1 MKKKIFIV
9 ITALV
14 LVAALCGIL
23 AACSNT
29 DDEVFRGGVLI
40 LTDTNGRFGA
50 VNEKGE
56 EIIPFS
62 FSFIMPFVGDYT
74 LASYDGNF
82 EDGMDVFFIDK
93 EGNIAEGPSVTY
105 TGETDPSYTQGYIAV
120 QDKFTGFMGIMD
132 MNELAWSLRPIYDSV
147 EINGSAA
154 IAAIGPVKEI
164 YKCDGT
170 FITSADYVTASRD
183 YLLAYTLNEE
193 EEYKDGVQIISLAD
207 GSVVADVQNVNYV
220 GALNGYTSLGYTVE
234 TADSA
239 GSVTRITRFAGS
251 DHEFKATDG
260 VGESVTYV
268 WNNTV
273 YVTTAGSDGA
283 SSSAPYD
290 IYGTQIIPAGYEG
303 EPQTVWTVSNMDNQ
317 TIRSVLRVGW
327 SDGVGGY
334 TYRYVDSLSAK
345 EISLP
350 QGATFDSCELI
361 DDDENGNLY
370 CYTSNAL
377 YSLVTE
383 SDGVYTAEVKEL
395 LLDFNFID
403 VESISGGRYMTYT
416 DMQGNHLMDLAT
428 REDLLT
434 VGLSGGAEYIAPGYA
449 MSMELAEHS
458 SGISTVFTVYKL
470 EDGSLSEMF
479 TLNDI
484 IGLGLLG
491 II

>member
-40 LTDTNGRFGA
+40 LTDTNGSFGA

-120 QDKFTGFMGIMD
+120 QDKYTGFMGIMD

-170 FITSADYVTASRD
+170 LITSGDYVTASRD

-193 EEYKDGVQIISLAD
+193 EEYKDSVQIISLAD
-207 GSVVADVQNVNYV
+207 GSVAADVQNVNYV
-220 GALNGYTSLGYTVE
+220 GTFNGYTSLGYTVE

-239 GSVTRITRFAGS
+239 GAVTRTTRFVGS

-260 VGESVTYV
+260 VG
-268 WNNTV
+268 
-273 YVTTAGSDGA
+273 
-283 SSSAPYD
+283 
-290 IYGTQIIPAGYEG
+290 
-303 EPQTVWTVSNMDNQ
+303 
-317 TIRSVLRVGW
+317 
-327 SDGVGGY
+327 GY
-334 TYRYVDSLSAK
+334 TYRYFDSLSAK

-361 DDDENGNLY
+361 DDDENGSLY

-383 SDGVYTAEVKEL
+383 SDGIYTAEVQEL

-416 DMQGNHLMDLAT
+416 SMQGNHLMDLAT

>member
-82 EDGMDVFFIDK
+82 EDGMDAFFIDK

-105 TGETDPSYTQGYIAV
+105 TGEADPSYTQGYIAV
-120 QDKFTGFMGIMD
+120 QDKYTGFMGIMD
-132 MNELAWSLRPIYDSV
+132 MNELAWSLRPIYNSV

-183 YLLAYTLNEE
+183 YLLTYTLNTQ

-207 GSVVADVQNVNYV
+207 GSVVNISRPYWQTARSVYACYLTQSQDAP
-220 GALNGYTSLGYTVE
+220 ALEKSQPPP
-234 TADSA
+234 
-239 GSVTRITRFAGS
+239 
-251 DHEFKATDG
+251 
-260 VGESVTYV
+260 
-268 WNNTV
+268 
-273 YVTTAGSDGA
+273 
-283 SSSAPYD
+283 SSA
-290 IYGTQIIPAGYEG
+290 
-303 EPQTVWTVSNMDNQ
+303 
-317 TIRSVLRVGW
+317 R
-327 SDGVGGY
+327 
-334 TYRYVDSLSAK
+334 
-345 EISLP
+345 
-350 QGATFDSCELI
+350 
-361 DDDENGNLY
+361 
-370 CYTSNAL
+370 
-377 YSLVTE
+377 
-383 SDGVYTAEVKEL
+383 
-395 LLDFNFID
+395 
-403 VESISGGRYMTYT
+403 
-416 DMQGNHLMDLAT
+416 
-428 REDLLT
+428 
-434 VGLSGGAEYIAPGYA
+434 
-449 MSMELAEHS
+449 
-458 SGISTVFTVYKL
+458 GIQR
-470 EDGSLSEMF
+470 
-479 TLNDI
+479 
-484 IGLGLLG
+484 
-491 II
+491 